1 MLVVSS
7 WACVMVV
14 VTVVVDT
21 EATEATDMW
30 VGSEVVLKR
39 VGVGPLAVPSIGQ
52 AIGIW
57 MVETCMDSLS
67 AWGLKEG
74 ARLAGELPGMCS
86 EGPCV
91 PVRPLAPG
99 VIPGAV

>member
-1 MLVVSS
+1 
-7 WACVMVV
+7 MVV
-14 VTVVVDT
+14 VTAVVDT
-21 EATEATDMW
+21 EATEATDMR
-30 VGSEVVLKR
+30 VGSEVVLR

-52 AIGIW
+52 AIGVW
-57 MVETCMDSLS
+57 TVETCMDSLS
-67 AWGLKEG
+67 PWGLKEG
-74 ARLAGELPGMCS
+74 ARPAGELPGMCS